1 MNQLPPIFKVNSTN
15 IKNINQQVYPV
26 KVNNEKT
33 QEEAKGKETVHET
46 LDKIFKTKGYAF
58 NVPVTVYFAGKRLDT
73 YLALR
78 KNDSIITL
86 DNEVIPISIISKIE
100 IKNPST

>member
-1 MNQLPPIFKVNSTN
+1 MKQLPPIFKVSSTS

-26 KVNNEKT
+26 KVNNERAK
-33 QEEAKGKETVHET
+33 EEVKGEETVQET

-58 NVPVTVYFAGKRLDT
+58 NIPVTVYFAGKRVDT

-78 KNDSIITL
+78 NNDSIITL
-86 DNEVIPISIISKIE
+86 DNEVIPISTISKIE